1 MNRLVRGCAAAALA
15 LTVTPLGLGRA
26 EAASAPRATTPIQHF
41 VVMTQDQHS
50 FDNYLGRQPGA
61 DGLPAKACLPVRPGR
76 PEPCIAPYPI
86 TATSPRG
93 QLRATAATEALS
105 VDGGKMDGF
114 VRAQA
119 SRESNGR
126 LAMGYYGADDVPGL
140 TGLAQRGVV
149 FDHWFGSLPGGSISN
164 RLFQSTAQ
172 PVADHAQV
180 PDRGWPDMATIFDR
194 LDAAGVSWRIYV
206 ENYEPALTVTNAS
219 PRALR
224 GGQVARVPLLAM
236 PRYLRDPAV
245 MKHVVDL
252 SQYYRDIASGRLPAV
267 SYVVSTASSEHAPA
281 APARG
286 QRLIR
291 AVANA
296 LIASDEWRSS
306 AMILNYDSSGG
317 WYDHVRPPVV
327 DGDPLGLRVPAVL
340 ISPYTTA
347 RTVDHTVF
355 DSAAVLKF
363 IEQNWSLPPLTDR
376 DRNAADLRTAF
387 RFSGGEQATSLIG
400 PTTGRPAVK
409 QPHRVILYVGYGLAL
424 AIGVLVLVWVKQGRI
439 RPRFPGVRA

>member
-1 MNRLVRGCAAAALA
+1 
-15 LTVTPLGLGRA
+15 
-26 EAASAPRATTPIQHF
+26 
-41 VVMTQDQHS
+41 
-50 FDNYLGRQPGA
+50 
-61 DGLPAKACLPVRPGR
+61 
-76 PEPCIAPYPI
+76 
-86 TATSPRG
+86 
-93 QLRATAATEALS
+93 
-105 VDGGKMDGF
+105 
-114 VRAQA
+114 
-119 SRESNGR
+119 
-126 LAMGYYGADDVPGL
+126 MGYYGADDVPGL